1 MAQHQDPQQEPH
13 VGQQRPDETSGKD
26 PGDAGALSRR
36 SFLKGA
42 GGGVV
47 AGALTGGLAP
57 QALATPPAKPAQD
70 GPATRSG
77 RFELT
82 LEING
87 ESRTVQ
93 VQPRSTLLHTLRHHL
108 EPALTGTK
116 EVCAQGNC
124 GACTVMVDG
133 RPVYSCLQLA
143 TDMEGRSIRTVE
155 GLGTPEDLSPVQAA
169 FCEHDALMCGFC
181 TPGFVVA
188 STACLEK
195 HGAPDEETVK
205 KELSG
210 NVCRCGTYPHIFE
223 AVQTAAKGGK

>member
-1 MAQHQDPQQEPH
+1 MARTDGRTPEPDS
-13 VGQQRPDETSGKD
+13 R
-26 PGDAGALSRR
+26 AAFSRR

-47 AGALTGGLAP
+47 AGALTGGLAREAAAAP
-57 QALATPPAKPAQD
+57 VTQDPPAEEP
-70 GPATRSG
+70 GTEVVTGSH
-77 RFELT
+77 
-82 LEING
+82 EIVLQLNG
-87 ESRTVQ
+87 KEVPVTVQ
-93 VQPRSTLLHTLRHHL
+93 PQTTLLSALRHHVS
-108 EPALTGTK
+108 PPMTGTK

-143 TDMEGRSIRTVE
+143 ADMQGRSIRTIE
-155 GLGTPEDLSPVQAA
+155 GLGTPENLSPVQAA

-195 HGAPDEETVK
+195 HGHPDEDTVK
-205 KELSG
+205 RELSG